1 VFVGALGCLLLFGD
15 VVFNERV
22 REVPKRSSMNLKH
35 SVAFLILAAMLFCL
49 PSAGANEVSDAQE
62 GKADNKTT
70 AKPADVQRITVEEL
84 KEMIAKSL
92 PVTIIDARSA
102 GSYDSTTTKIKGA
115 IRMATEEIPSH
126 LKDLPRDREVVT
138 YCT

>member
-1 VFVGALGCLLLFGD
+1 
-15 VVFNERV
+15 
-22 REVPKRSSMNLKH
+22 MNPKH

-49 PSAGANEVSDAQE
+49 RSAGANEASDAQE

-102 GSYDSTTTKIKGA
+102 GSYDSTTTKINGA
-115 IRMATEEIPSH
+115 IRMTTEEIPSH
-126 LKDLPRDREVVT
+126 LKDLPHDREVVT

>member
-1 VFVGALGCLLLFGD
+1 
-15 VVFNERV
+15 
-22 REVPKRSSMNLKH
+22 MNLKH

-49 PSAGANEVSDAQE
+49 RSAAANEASDAQE

-115 IRMATEEIPSH
+115 IRMATVEIPSH
-126 LKDLPRDREVVT
+126 LKDLPHDREVVT

>member
-1 VFVGALGCLLLFGD
+1 
-15 VVFNERV
+15 
-22 REVPKRSSMNLKH
+22 MYLKH
-35 SVAFLILAAMLFCL
+35 SVAFLILSAMLFCL
-49 PSAGANEVSDAQE
+49 RSAGANGADVQE
-62 GKADNKTT
+62 EKAENKTA
-70 AKPADVQRITVEEL
+70 AKAADVQRITVEEL

-115 IRMATEEIPSH
+115 IRMTTGEIPSH
-126 LKDLPRDREVVT
+126 LKDLPHDREVVT